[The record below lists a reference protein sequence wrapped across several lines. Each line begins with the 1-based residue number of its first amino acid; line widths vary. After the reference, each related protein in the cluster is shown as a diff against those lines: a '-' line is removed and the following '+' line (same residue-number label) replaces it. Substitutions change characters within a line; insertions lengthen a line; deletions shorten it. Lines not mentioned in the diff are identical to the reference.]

1 GDTSIGYKIIR
12 ESLEGST
19 FTAILEGKSNSS
31 ATFEIMLF
39 DQKII
44 GINGGKIESFLPS
57 LGTAKIRVNFLRSEK
72 GFNRQI
78 LTLEIGRGV

>member
-1 GDTSIGYKIIR
+1 KIIR

-44 GINGGKIESFLPS
+44 SINGGKIESFLPS
-57 LGTAKIRVNFLRSEK
+57 LGTAKIRVNFRRSEK

-78 LTLEIGRGV
+78 LTLEIGKGV